1 MSTLPKMLQYHRIAA
16 VAHGFRSSFRDW
28 AAEQT
33 DHPRDVISWFRHFR
47 KRATPEAGGRARQ
60 TLLPG
65 KPHYLQQP
73 VRAGRDHSRH
83 IRPRAAGD
91 RTEQEE
97 IPEAQAALLAGDRP
111 LQPVVG
117 PADPLLKAVQL
128 RDGLVDPRDRL
139 LGPVGGGD
147 HPLVETLHQLQRFVN
162 TGQLAARAPIVVPP
176 SRARSIPSPLR
187 DALHHLAD
195 RLRDPDDLA
204 LQPGD
209 LLLRH
214 RRLMDGYMD
223 AYLDDARGQMVALR
237 RRLSPTRPDTRAE
250 ATIDGTLER
259 HLSSWRRA
267 AHYVSSRLWP
277 QVLHDVC
284 PPHRGVTVEQAR
296 ESAAGEIAPRLKL
309 AAEWPLRRGG
319 VHSIP
324 AKASLREG

>member
-1 MSTLPKMLQYHRIAA
+1 MKAKRGHRVPLCGRAVEILEAARTLGDGKSLVFPMRSGKPISMSTLPKMLQYHRIAA

-33 DHPRDVISWFRHFR
+33 DHPRDVTSWFRHFR

-65 KPHYLQQP
+65 KPHHLQQP

-195 RLRDPDDLA
+195 RLCDPDDLA

-267 AHYVSSRLWP
+267 A
-277 QVLHDVC
+277 
-284 PPHRGVTVEQAR
+284 TM
-296 ESAAGEIAPRLKL
+296 
-309 AAEWPLRRGG
+309 
-319 VHSIP
+319 
-324 AKASLREG
+324 